1 MDVLISFCFVMTT
14 PYFKNSITNDY
25 DYKFYLACF
34 FVWLYGTIVASS
46 IFVSNAQKMIPK
58 VFRTRFVDF
67 WFSRSPI
74 SIHLIC
80 AN

>member
-46 IFVSNAQKMIPK
+46 IFVSQMSFFA
-58 VFRTRFVDF
+58 R
-67 WFSRSPI
+67 I
-74 SIHLIC
+74 SDERIGGCYYVLK
-80 AN
+80 N